1 MSWSYHSRAVAVEP
15 TGAGDSRIRTPAYP
29 FNDEFMS
36 SDAREVARFYDH
48 FESAGELIAWMQN
61 RPASSPV
68 LREVAGSPD
77 VVVVIPTAR
86 ADGPMARHCREE
98 VFSGLQ
104 LIFLESP
111 QRPDPFFNFGHYVDR
126 GIARALEFR
135 PRWIVVSG
143 DDVRRVD
150 PSDVLANGLAAID
163 PARFDAAFTDPPGY
177 YHSLVSQLGRERWLR
192 RLALSWTA
200 PKRATLRA
208 ERKFGAVLHA
218 SRASGYHTLF
228 FAPGYRHWSMATF
241 GIFSADYLRSRGPQP
256 FDPVFGLGGGEDVEL
271 CLRLSRRPDR
281 IAFVRYRIEEQRGGT
296 LRPGEARRLREVA
309 GLAYLNYL
317 IRRDPRS
324 YFVDGY
330 DYAPLLIG
338 RPE

>member
-1 MSWSYHSRAVAVEP
+1 MAGGVASP
-15 TGAGDSRIRTPAYP
+15 PAPYP

-48 FESAGELIAWMQN
+48 FSSAEELIAWMRG

-68 LREVAGSPD
+68 LREVPGSRD
-77 VVVVIPTAR
+77 VVVVVPTAQ
-86 ADGPMARHCREE
+86 ADGPMAQHCRDK
-98 VFSGLQ
+98 VFAGLQ
-104 LIFLESP
+104 LLFLESP
-111 QRPDPFFNFGHYVDR
+111 HRPDPYFNFGHYVDC
-126 GIARALEFR
+126 GIARALEFH

-150 PSDVLANGLAAID
+150 PPEVLGAGLAALD
-163 PARFDAAFTDPPGY
+163 PTKYDGVFTDPPGY

-192 RLALSWTA
+192 RVALSWTG

-208 ERKFGAVLHA
+208 ERKFGALLHA

-241 GIFSADYLRSRGPQP
+241 GIFSAEYLRARGPQP

-271 CLRLSRRPDR
+271 CLRLSHHPER

-296 LRPGEARRLREVA
+296 LRPGDARRLREVA
-309 GLAYLNYL
+309 GLTYLNYL
-317 IRRDPRS
+317 VRRHPET
-324 YFVDGY
+324 YFQDGY
-330 DYAPLLIG
+330 DYAALLTG
-338 RPE
+338 ARG